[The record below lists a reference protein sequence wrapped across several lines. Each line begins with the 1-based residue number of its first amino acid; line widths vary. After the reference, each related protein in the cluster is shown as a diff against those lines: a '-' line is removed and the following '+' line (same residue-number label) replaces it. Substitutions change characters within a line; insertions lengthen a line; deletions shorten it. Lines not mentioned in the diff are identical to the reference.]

1 MSTLSIGAVFGLLYW
16 RAVGVVEDQAADTVG
31 SEIRSLAEHHADS
44 GLIGLVQSVQERSS
58 GSTVAEPV
66 YLVIDQF
73 GTRLAGNLLA
83 WPPTVV
89 PDGAWRKVELYRRG
103 DDRPVLIGARAVPLA
118 GGSLLLVGRALEGR
132 VQIQEAIGEA
142 VLWSL
147 AALWAMTV
155 GGGLMLSRTIL
166 RRVDEVAAINR
177 EVMVGDFGRRVPVR
191 GVGDE
196 FDRLASSMNSML
208 DRIESLMMGMR
219 TVTDSIGNDLR
230 SPLTRLRS
238 RLERARDAGASEAER
253 ERALDGAAVEVDATL
268 DLLNRLL
275 EIARAESG
283 LQRGQMAEVDLAAV
297 AADVVEL
304 YAPTAEESG
313 LAVEAPASRTVAVSG
328 HAELLAQAVSN
339 LLDNATKYARA
350 RIRVEVIEQGGTACL
365 AVVDDGPGIPEED
378 RERAAERF
386 VRLDPSRSGRGAGL
400 GLSLVAAVARLHGG
414 ALRLSDAGP
423 GLRAELVLP
432 AGGGAAGS
440 GAAG

>member
-1 MSTLSIGAVFGLLYW
+1 
-16 RAVGVVEDQAADTVG
+16 
-31 SEIRSLAEHHADS
+31 
-44 GLIGLVQSVQERSS
+44 
-58 GSTVAEPV
+58 
-66 YLVIDQF
+66 
-73 GTRLAGNLLA
+73 
-83 WPPTVV
+83 
-89 PDGAWRKVELYRRG
+89 
-103 DDRPVLIGARAVPLA
+103 
-118 GGSLLLVGRALEGR
+118 
-132 VQIQEAIGEA
+132 
-142 VLWSL
+142 
-147 AALWAMTV
+147 
-155 GGGLMLSRTIL
+155 
-166 RRVDEVAAINR
+166 
-177 EVMVGDFGRRVPVR
+177 
-191 GVGDE
+191 
-196 FDRLASSMNSML
+196 MNSML

-219 TVTDSIGNDLR
+219 TVTDSIGHDLR

-378 RERAAERF
+378 RERAA
-386 VRLDPSRSGRGAGL
+386 
-400 GLSLVAAVARLHGG
+400 
-414 ALRLSDAGP
+414 
-423 GLRAELVLP
+423 
-432 AGGGAAGS
+432 
-440 GAAG
+440 